1 MSDSATSRP
10 DASDAADAAGT
21 VWERLAR
28 AGFVA
33 LGVLHLLI
41 GFAIVRIAVGSSSG
55 QDADQQGALR
65 QLAQAPLGAILLWV
79 IAVAFLALAAWKIAA
94 AFGSGADA
102 KETVKSLGNGVV
114 YLALAFL
121 AASIVLGAGGGSGD
135 SSAQGFAGTLM
146 QAPAGRVLVGG
157 IGVGVLAAGV
167 WHVIKGARQTFLEDL
182 RAAPGGE
189 LGRGVRILGTVGY
202 VAKGLALA
210 VIGVL
215 FAVAAWQADPDE
227 AQGLD
232 GAISSLRDLPGGP
245 IIVAAVGVGFA
256 AYGLYAFARA
266 RYARL

>member
-1 MSDSATSRP
+1 MPDSTSALGATDVSDT
-10 DASDAADAAGT
+10 AGT

-41 GFAIVRIAVGSSSG
+41 GYAIVRIAVGSSSG
-55 QDADQQGALR
+55 EDADQQGALR
-65 QLAQAPLGAILLWV
+65 QLAEAPLGAVLLLV
-79 IAVAFLALAAWKIAA
+79 IAVAFLALAAWKVADA
-94 AFGSGADA
+94 LGSGGDA
-102 KETVKSLGNGVV
+102 KRTLKSLGNGVV

-121 AASIVLGAGGGSGD
+121 AGFIVLGAGGSSGD

-146 QAPAGRVLVGG
+146 QAPAGRVLVGA
-157 IGVGVLAAGV
+157 IGLGVLASGV
-167 WHVIKGARQTFLEDL
+167 WHVIKGARQKFLEDL
-182 RAAPGGE
+182 RATPGGE
-189 LGRGVRILGTVGY
+189 LGRGVRVLGTIGY

-210 VIGVL
+210 AVGVL

-232 GAISSLRDLPGGP
+232 GAISSLRDLPAGP
-245 IIVAAVGVGFA
+245 LMVAAIGVGFA